1 MTIILKNKA
10 TLKFDD
16 FYFKCSIGKNGLT
29 KRKVEGDKKTPIGK
43 FSLGNLYFRK
53 DRIDKPST
61 KIKCIEIKKEMGW
74 CDDIKS
80 KKNYNRIINV
90 RQKLRHEK
98 LYRRDHKYDLFIP
111 ISYNAKKPVLG
122 KGSAIFIHLTD
133 NFKPTMG
140 CIALSKKDFLIL
152 LKLINGKTK
161 IKLI

>member
-61 KIKCIEIKKEMGW
+61 KIKCVEIKKEMGW

>member
-1 MTIILKNKA
+1 
-10 TLKFDD
+10 
-16 FYFKCSIGKNGLT
+16 
-29 KRKVEGDKKTPIGK
+29 
-43 FSLGNLYFRK
+43 
-53 DRIDKPST
+53 
-61 KIKCIEIKKEMGW
+61 MGW

>member
-61 KIKCIEIKKEMGW
+61 KIKCVEIKKEMGW

-98 LYRRDHKYDLFIP
+98 LYRLE
-111 ISYNAKKPVLG
+111 
-122 KGSAIFIHLTD
+122 
-133 NFKPTMG
+133 
-140 CIALSKKDFLIL
+140 
-152 LKLINGKTK
+152 
-161 IKLI
+161 